1 MLFMVFVIEFI
12 VLFQGEHIVFLLTE
26 EDLATE
32 DFLVFVI
39 EFIVSGA
46 ITHLFSYEEQ
56 TTIINSVRTEV
67 TQAGLTY
74 TREVAWDFFLR

>member
-1 MLFMVFVIEFI
+1 MVFVIEFI

-26 EDLATE
+26 EELATE